1 MGYNGADGAERHLAG
16 LNLVVVHSAWIPGNA
31 GLTETGKLVVE
42 FSILYKKDMKI
53 GMQFA
58 FMVNTTIM
66 SINWTI
72 PFR

>member
-16 LNLVVVHSAWIPGNA
+16 LKLIVVHSVWIPGNA
-31 GLTETGKLVVE
+31 GLAETRNPFVE
-42 FSILYKKDMKI
+42 FLISHGKYKKL
-53 GMQFA
+53 GMYFA
-58 FMVNTTIM
+58 FMVNITIM